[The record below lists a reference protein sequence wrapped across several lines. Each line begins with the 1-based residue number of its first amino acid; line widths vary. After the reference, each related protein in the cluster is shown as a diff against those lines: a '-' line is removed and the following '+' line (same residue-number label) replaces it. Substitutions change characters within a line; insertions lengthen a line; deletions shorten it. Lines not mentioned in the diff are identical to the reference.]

1 MREQTVRPG
10 GRLAIVGAG
19 VIGLSCA
26 WRAAEAGWAVEL
38 VDPAPGSGSSWVAG
52 GMLAPV
58 TEAWP
63 GEEDLL
69 ELGAESLRRWPAFA
83 AELTEA
89 AGRPAGLRTEGTVVV
104 AAAAGD
110 RAELDDLAGY
120 LAKLDREVD
129 RLTARELR
137 RLEPS
142 IGPDVRGGLSVPG
155 DLAVDNRVLLAA
167 LRAAAERAGV
177 RFVEARA
184 ARVTADGV
192 ELADGADG
200 ERIGAQRAGAG
211 RDRRC
216 VEADAVLIAA
226 GAHSAGLHAGL
237 DGLVRPVKGE
247 ILRLRHRAGALA
259 PPSRTV
265 RAVVDGR
272 PVYAVPRDGG
282 GLVIGATQYETGFD
296 TEPTVGGV
304 RDLLRD
310 AERVLPGVAE
320 YALVEAAA
328 GLRPGTP
335 DNLPL
340 IGSLAGGPLV
350 ATGHGRNGM
359 LLAPITTVAVLAL
372 LSGEPVPPA
381 AAVADPAR
389 LASGAP
395 AALTGP
401 AAPDDEAAPA
411 DRAALTGPTARR

>member
-1 MREQTVRPG
+1 MTELRATPT

-26 WRAAEAGWAVEL
+26 WWAAEAGWAVEL

-63 GEEDLL
+63 GEEELL
-69 ELGAESLRRWPAFA
+69 ELGADSLDRWPAFA
-83 AELTEA
+83 AALAEA
-89 AGRPAGLRTEGTVVV
+89 AGMPAGLRTEGTVVV

-120 LAKLDREVD
+120 LAKVGREVD
-129 RLTARELR
+129 VLSARELR
-137 RLEPS
+137 RLEPA

-167 LRAAAERAGV
+167 LRAAADRAGV
-177 RFVEARA
+177 RFVEVGALG
-184 ARVTADGV
+184 VTAGGV
-192 ELADGADG
+192 ELADG
-200 ERIGAQRAGAG
+200 
-211 RDRRC
+211 RR
-216 VEADAVLIAA
+216 VAADAVLVAA
-226 GAHSAGLHAGL
+226 GAHSAALHAGL

-247 ILRLRHRAGALA
+247 ILRLRHRPGALP

-335 DNLPL
+335 DNVPL
-340 IGSLAGGPLV
+340 IGSLGGSTGAAGPLV

-359 LLAPITTVAVLAL
+359 LLTPITVAAVLAL
-372 LSGEPVPPA
+372 LAGEPVPA
-381 AAVADPAR
+381 AALVADPAR
-389 LASGAP
+389 L
-395 AALTGP
+395 T
-401 AAPDDEAAPA
+401 
-411 DRAALTGPTARR
+411 RTALTGPTARR

>member
-1 MREQTVRPG
+1 MREQRVTPG

-26 WRAAEAGWAVEL
+26 WRAAEAGWTVEL

-83 AELTEA
+83 AELADA

-167 LRAAAERAGV
+167 LRAAADRAGV
-177 RFVEARA
+177 RFVQARA
-184 ARVTADGV
+184 VRVAADGV
-192 ELADGADG
+192 ELAGAEGD
-200 ERIGAQRAGAG
+200 RADPTRADREPAG
-211 RDRRC
+211 GRWLQ
-216 VEADAVLIAA
+216 ADAVLIAA
-226 GAHSAGLHAGL
+226 GAHSATLHAGL

-247 ILRLRHRAGALA
+247 ILRLRHRAGALP

-340 IGSLAGGPLV
+340 IGSLAGGSTGGPFV

-359 LLAPITTVAVLAL
+359 LLAPITAAAVLAL
-372 LSGEPVPPA
+372 LTGEPGPPA

-389 LASGAP
+389 LTPATATAP
-395 AALTGP
+395 NGP
-401 AAPDDEAAPA
+401 AAPAELAVS
-411 DRAALTGPTARR
+411 TGPTARR